1 MLLVDQL
8 AVSHV
13 TTLYVWSVYNWRKRR
28 EEIVS
33 EGRREEGVREGKR
46 REEVVSEGKRR
57 EEVVSEGKRRE
68 E

>member
-1 MLLVDQL
+1 MQVDQL

-28 EEIVS
+28 EE
-33 EGRREEGVREGKR
+33 
-46 REEVVSEGKRR
+46 VVSEGKRR
-57 EEVVSEGKRRE
+57 EEGLSEGRRE